1 MAACTQLQCSSGVMN
16 ILEGVDSI
24 PYSGRNKV
32 EFNVFQL
39 LTMCVFD

>member
-1 MAACTQLQCSSGVMN
+1 MAACTQLQCSSGVLKF
-16 ILEGVDSI
+16 LEGVD
-24 PYSGRNKV
+24 PYSGRNKE